1 MRREYKEFSDEIYEI
16 KQRIENEI
24 VEMFK
29 ENGVERIEL
38 NRGFHMV
45 WAAYRL
51 SDVYVTG
58 LGCKVEG
65 SNVDIRFYDE
75 DGNSY
80 GHEELIND
88 IPVLTAYNAAYD
100 YFSNKCEEDFDDEE
114 EDEDPDFEINDG
126 VAIIPE
132 GTTEIGDYAFCGCDS
147 LESVTIPESV
157 TEIGE
162 KAFSDCCLLES
173 IAIPKSVTKIGD
185 YAFGGCDSL
194 ESVTIPESVTKIGE
208 KAFSDCCLL
217 ESIAIPKSVT
227 KIGDLAF
234 VRCTSLES
242 IVVADDNPAY
252 DSRKGC
258 NAIIE
263 TETNTLIAGCDTTI
277 IPESVTKIGRSAFN
291 SLTSL
296 ESVVIPEGVTE
307 IGRCAFWG
315 CESLTTVTLPVGVE
329 EIDET
334 AFDECMD
341 LTTIYV
347 PVGEIDYYKERLD
360 EELHDK
366 IVELKNEK

>member
-16 KQRIENEI
+16 TQRIENEI

-58 LGCKVEG
+58 LGCKVED

-132 GTTEIGDYAFCGCDS
+132 GTTEIGDYAFGGCDS

-162 KAFSDCCLLES
+162 KAFSDCCYLES

-185 YAFGGCDSL
+185 RAFL
-194 ESVTIPESVTKIGE
+194 
-208 KAFSDCCLL
+208 
-217 ESIAIPKSVT
+217 
-227 KIGDLAF
+227 
-234 VRCTSLES
+234 RCISLES

-366 IVELKNEK
+366 IVEFESEK

>member
-114 EDEDPDFEINDG
+114 EDEDPDFEIKDG

-132 GTTEIGDYAFCGCDS
+132 GTTEIGMF
-147 LESVTIPESV
+147 
-157 TEIGE
+157 
-162 KAFSDCCLLES
+162 AFSN
-173 IAIPKSVTKIGD
+173 
-185 YAFGGCDSL
+185 
-194 ESVTIPESVTKIGE
+194 
-208 KAFSDCCLL
+208 
-217 ESIAIPKSVT
+217 
-227 KIGDLAF
+227 
-234 VRCTSLES
+234 CTSLKS
-242 IVVADDNPAY
+242 M
-252 DSRKGC
+252 
-258 NAIIE
+258 
-263 TETNTLIAGCDTTI
+263 
-277 IPESVTKIGRSAFN
+277 
-291 SLTSL
+291 
-296 ESVVIPEGVTE
+296 VIPQGVTN
-307 IGRCAFWG
+307 IDDCAFEG
-315 CESLTTVTLPVGVE
+315 CTSLTTVTLPVGVKTIE
-329 EIDET
+329 ST
-334 AFDECMD
+334 AFLDCTA
-341 LTTIYV
+341 LATIYV
-347 PVGEIDYYKERLD
+347 PAKQADYYKKLLRRK
-360 EELHDK
+360 LHDK
-366 IVELKNEK
+366 IVELAPEK

>member
-132 GTTEIGDYAFCGCDS
+132 GTTEIGDYAF
-147 LESVTIPESV
+147 
-157 TEIGE
+157 
-162 KAFSDCCLLES
+162 
-173 IAIPKSVTKIGD
+173 
-185 YAFGGCDSL
+185 GGCDSL

-208 KAFSDCCLL
+208 KVFSDCCLL

-242 IVVADDNPAY
+242 IVVADDNAAY

>member
-16 KQRIENEI
+16 TQRIENEI

-58 LGCKVEG
+58 LGCKVED

-132 GTTEIGDYAFCGCDS
+132 GTTEIGDYAFGGCDS

-162 KAFSDCCLLES
+162 MAFSDCCLLES

-185 YAFGGCDSL
+185 RAFL
-194 ESVTIPESVTKIGE
+194 
-208 KAFSDCCLL
+208 
-217 ESIAIPKSVT
+217 
-227 KIGDLAF
+227 
-234 VRCTSLES
+234 RCISLES

-366 IVELKNEK
+366 IVEFESEK

>member
-88 IPVLTAYNAAYD
+88 IPVLTAYDAAYD

-132 GTTEIGDYAFCGCDS
+132 GTTEIGDYAFGGCDS

-173 IAIPKSVTKIGD
+173 IAIPKSVTR
-185 YAFGGCDSL
+185 
-194 ESVTIPESVTKIGE
+194 
-208 KAFSDCCLL
+208 
-217 ESIAIPKSVT
+217 
-227 KIGDLAF
+227 IGDLAF

-334 AFDECMD
+334 AFDDCMD

>member
-132 GTTEIGDYAFCGCDS
+132 GT
-147 LESVTIPESV
+147 
-157 TEIGE
+157 
-162 KAFSDCCLLES
+162 
-173 IAIPKSVTKIGD
+173 TKIGD

>member
-1 MRREYKEFSDEIYEI
+1 MIGQDAFSGCDTLTTIYVPAKKADYYKKRLPKKLHD
-16 KQRIENEI
+16 KI
-24 VEMFK
+24 VE
-29 ENGVERIEL
+29 
-38 NRGFHMV
+38 
-45 WAAYRL
+45 
-51 SDVYVTG
+51 
-58 LGCKVEG
+58 
-65 SNVDIRFYDE
+65 
-75 DGNSY
+75 
-80 GHEELIND
+80 
-88 IPVLTAYNAAYD
+88 
-100 YFSNKCEEDFDDEE
+100 
-114 EDEDPDFEINDG
+114 
-126 VAIIPE
+126 VAIIPD
-132 GTTEIGDYAFCGCDS
+132 GTTEIRDYAFCDCYY
-147 LESVTIPESV
+147 LKSVTIPKSV

-162 KAFSDCCLLES
+162 KAFSDCCSLGS
-173 IAIPKSVTKIGD
+173 I
-185 YAFGGCDSL
+185 
-194 ESVTIPESVTKIGE
+194 TIPESVSKIG
-208 KAFSDCCLL
+208 A
-217 ESIAIPKSVT
+217 
-227 KIGDLAF
+227 LAF

-242 IVVADDNPAY
+242 IVVADGNPAY

-307 IGRCAFWG
+307 IGRCAFLG

-366 IVELKNEK
+366 IVEFESEK

>member
-132 GTTEIGDYAFCGCDS
+132 GTTEIGDYAF
-147 LESVTIPESV
+147 
-157 TEIGE
+157 
-162 KAFSDCCLLES
+162 
-173 IAIPKSVTKIGD
+173 
-185 YAFGGCDSL
+185 GGCDSL

-252 DSRKGC
+252 DSRKGG

-263 TETNTLIAGCDTTI
+263 TETNTLIASCKTTF
-277 IPESVTKIGRSAFN
+277 IPESVTTIGQYAF
-291 SLTSL
+291 SGCTSPKNIT
-296 ESVVIPEGVTE
+296 IPEGVIY
-307 IGRCAFWG
+307 IGERAFMD
-315 CESLTTVTLPVGVE
+315 CTSLEG
-329 EIDET
+329 I
-334 AFDECMD
+334 
-341 LTTIYV
+341 TIPTSV
-347 PVGEIDYYKERLD
+347 K
-360 EELHDK
+360 
-366 IVELKNEK
+366 

>member
-1 MRREYKEFSDEIYEI
+1 MRIEYKEFSDEIYEI
-16 KQRIENEI
+16 KQRIESEI
-24 VEMFK
+24 VKMFK
-29 ENGVERIEL
+29 ENCVERIEL
-38 NRGFHMV
+38 NHGFTMV
-45 WAAYRL
+45 LADYRL
-51 SDVYVTG
+51 REVYVTE

-65 SNVDIRFYDE
+65 SNVDIKFYDQDGDAYGLE
-75 DGNSY
+75 DF
-80 GHEELIND
+80 ING
-88 IPVLTAYNAAYD
+88 IPVIDAYNAAYD
-100 YFSNKCEEDFDDEE
+100 YFSSKCEEDFDDEE
-114 EDEDPDFEINDG
+114 EEEDPDFEINDG

-132 GTTEIGDYAFCGCDS
+132 GTTEIGDYAFGGCDS

-162 KAFSDCCLLES
+162 M
-173 IAIPKSVTKIGD
+173 
-185 YAFGGCDSL
+185 
-194 ESVTIPESVTKIGE
+194 
-208 KAFSDCCLL
+208 AFSDCCLL

-234 VRCTSLES
+234 VRCISLES

-315 CESLTTVTLPVGVE
+315 CESLTTVTLPVGVKTIE
-329 EIDET
+329 ST
-334 AFDECMD
+334 AFLDCTA
-341 LTTIYV
+341 LATIYV
-347 PVGEIDYYKERLD
+347 PAKQADYYKKLLRRK
-360 EELHDK
+360 LHDK
-366 IVELKNEK
+366 IVELAPEK

>member
-1 MRREYKEFSDEIYEI
+1 MRIEYKEFSDEIYEI
-16 KQRIENEI
+16 TQRIESEI
-24 VEMFK
+24 VKMFK
-29 ENGVERIEL
+29 ENCVERIEL
-38 NRGFHMV
+38 YHGFTMV
-45 WAAYRL
+45 MADYRL
-51 SDVYVTG
+51 REVYVTE

-65 SNVDIRFYDE
+65 SNVDIKFYDQ
-75 DGNSY
+75 DGDSY
-80 GHEELIND
+80 GLGDFING
-88 IPVLTAYNAAYD
+88 IPVLDAYNAAYD

-114 EDEDPDFEINDG
+114 EEEEEEEDPDFEINDG

-132 GTTEIGDYAFCGCDS
+132 GTTEIGDYAFGGCDS

-162 KAFSDCCLLES
+162 KAFSDCCYLES

-185 YAFGGCDSL
+185 RAFL
-194 ESVTIPESVTKIGE
+194 
-208 KAFSDCCLL
+208 
-217 ESIAIPKSVT
+217 
-227 KIGDLAF
+227 
-234 VRCTSLES
+234 RCISLES